1 MTSTVKTVPTTTTS
15 SSGGM
20 GLFDDSGG
28 EEDLFAALSTQ
39 KSKCVQY
46 RLCFL
51 SNSWINKNSRNEDA
65 SYTNSYIHVLWSFY

>member
-1 MTSTVKTVPTTTTS
+1 MTSTVKTAPTTTTS

-39 KSKCVQY
+39 KSKCVSTV
-46 RLCFL
+46 LL
-51 SNSWINKNSRNEDA
+51 SNSKNSRNELDI
-65 SYTNSYIHVLWSFY
+65 YMYSYIHVLWSFYTEAL